1 MQSPV
6 NVFGSVQDE
15 GTMSG
20 TVTNTFGTKPDTTLR
35 PWRMAPGGEG
45 TQIQVDPLNTNIV
58 YSSTYYGR
66 LMKTD
71 MSKSRRDAVQR
82 FSLFDVGRID
92 SLRGEWLAATVMSKF
107 NNKVIYHG
115 LQHLYKTEDAGET
128 WKKISNDLSYNR
140 KERNGVYPYL
150 IYHQAIT
157 AVAEGNKY
165 FSKEINIL
173 DTNQDFRN
181 TVTIEDKK
189 VDEILSKREIEVL
202 TLICKEYSNSE
213 IAKKLFLSVSTVE
226 THRKNLIAKLG
237 VNNTVGLVKFAL
249 KNKLIE

>member
-1 MQSPV
+1 MLK
-6 NVFGSVQDE
+6 VFITDDHELYLEGLVLLLNKQAGIEVIGSAFTGESLLSQLPNMEIDILLLDVHLPDIGEEELLKKIREIQPGLKILYLTIMR
-15 GTMSG
+15 GTRYIH
-20 TVTNTFGTKPDTTLR
+20 KLLKYD
-35 PWRMAPGGEG
+35 
-45 TQIQVDPLNTNIV
+45 IQGYLLKNTNIAEL
-58 YSSTYYGR
+58 TNA
-66 LMKTD
+66 L
-71 MSKSRRDAVQR
+71 
-82 FSLFDVGRID
+82 
-92 SLRGEWLAATVMSKF
+92 ETVAGGDKF
-107 NNKVIYHG
+107 
-115 LQHLYKTEDAGET
+115 
-128 WKKISNDLSYNR
+128 
-140 KERNGVYPYL
+140 
-150 IYHQAIT
+150 
-157 AVAEGNKY
+157 